1 MQVILLERIENLGKL
16 GDVVRVKPGFARNF
30 LLPKKK
36 ALRASADNIAQLEK
50 QRAILAKQD
59 DERRANAQILAD
71 KLNSVKI
78 TLVRAASE
86 AGALFGSVSARDI
99 KVATEE
105 QGHKILASNIL
116 LSQPLKQLGEYTIKV
131 RFHADVVADLQLV
144 ITKTQQEAK

>member
-59 DERRANAQILAD
+59 DERRAHAQQMADNLNA
-71 KLNSVKI
+71 VKI
-78 TLVRAASE
+78 TMIRAASE
-86 AGALFGSVSARDI
+86 AGALFGSVTARDI
-99 KVATEE
+99 KNAADE

-116 LSQPLKQLGEYTIKV
+116 LPQPIKQLGEYSIKV
-131 RFHADVVADLQLV
+131 RFHADVVAELQLV
-144 ITKTQQEAK
+144 VTKTQKD